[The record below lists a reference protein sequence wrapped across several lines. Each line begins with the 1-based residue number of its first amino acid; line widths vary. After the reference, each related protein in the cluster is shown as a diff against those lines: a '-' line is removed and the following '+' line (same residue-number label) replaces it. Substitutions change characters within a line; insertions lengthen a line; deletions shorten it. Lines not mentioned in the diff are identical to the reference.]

1 MRFENFTLLVKVCY
15 CSGSLKLKY
24 ACSVGRPGHAVI
36 YGSHILFAHSQR
48 QQRRKQNKSSW
59 GSCFGVGVRRGGGG
73 RLGLGWG
80 LRHVLMKVAPE
91 SRYVEQELLFN
102 KYHDQNAIIIIPR

>member
-1 MRFENFTLLVKVCY
+1 MRFEKLSLLAKVCH

-59 GSCFGVGVRRGGGG
+59 GSCSGVGARGGGG
-73 RLGLGWG
+73 GLGLG

-91 SRYVEQELLFN
+91 SRYLEHE
-102 KYHDQNAIIIIPR
+102 

>member
-1 MRFENFTLLVKVCY
+1 MKH
-15 CSGSLKLKY
+15 KY

-59 GSCFGVGVRRGGGG
+59 GSCFGVGLRRG
-73 RLGLGWG
+73 R
-80 LRHVLMKVAPE
+80 RRKVGVGMGFEACFDE
-91 SRYVEQELLFN
+91 SG
-102 KYHDQNAIIIIPR
+102 PRK